1 MLNQNENF
9 MLNQRTC
16 DVISPSFE
24 PTITKEKLS
33 FLSGF
38 FLLLFGIKIFHSLF
52 HLRTLAPADPVI
64 SFESISQSA
73 SPIDQEISLSKELAG
88 EVAPVLI

>member
-1 MLNQNENF
+1 M
-9 MLNQRTC
+9 
-16 DVISPSFE
+16 ISPSFE

-52 HLRTLAPADPVI
+52 HLRMFVPADPVM
-64 SFESISQSA
+64 SFESIPQSA
-73 SPIDQEISLSKELAG
+73 SPIDQEISLQRTGRGSCTSFDMS
-88 EVAPVLI
+88 PF